1 MSNWTEKNI
10 PNVEGKVTVVT
21 GANSGIGYEAARA
34 LADKGARV
42 VMACRNLDKANEA
55 ARTIRRKNPNAS
67 VEVMKLNLGDLELV
81 RHFAKDYKARFDR
94 LDLLINNAGVMVP
107 PYGKTKDGFEMQFG
121 VNHLGHFA
129 LTGRLMETLL
139 DTPGSRVV
147 TVSSGAHR
155 MGKINFNDL
164 QWEREYKPW
173 AAYGQSKLANLL
185 FTFELQDRLRAAG
198 AETKAV
204 AAHPGYSGTNLQQH
218 SRLSQMGN
226 RFVAQSPAMG
236 ALPTLRAATASDVR
250 GGDYYGPDGWME
262 MRGEPERVGASDA
275 AYKKSTGVKL
285 WEVSESLTGVH
296 YDALQGSAY
305 KSSLLQ
311 SQSHVDSSVRSQR

>member
-1 MSNWTEKNI
+1 MSSWTEKNI
-10 PNVEGKVTVVT
+10 PNLENKVAVVT

-34 LADKGARV
+34 LADKGALV

-55 ARTIRRKNPNAS
+55 ARTIRRENPNAS
-67 VEVMKLNLGDLELV
+67 LEVMKLNLGDLESV
-81 RHFAKDYKARFDR
+81 RRFAEEFKTRFDQ

-107 PYGKTKDGFEMQFG
+107 PYGKTKDGFETQFG

-129 LTGRLMETLL
+129 LTGRLVETLL

-155 MGKINFNDL
+155 MGGINFGDL

-185 FTFELQDRLRAAG
+185 FTFELQDRLSRAG
-198 AETKAV
+198 ADVIAV
-204 AAHPGYSGTNLQQH
+204 AAHPGGTKTNLQSNTSPLLRPVMNLIMQ
-218 SRLSQMGN
+218 
-226 RFVAQSPAMG
+226 APAMG
-236 ALPTLRAATASDVR
+236 ALPTLRAATARDVR
-250 GGDYYGPDGWME
+250 GGDYYGPDGLGE
-262 MRGEPERVGASDA
+262 MRGNPERVGASDA

-296 YDALQGSAY
+296 YDALQTNIYGPS
-305 KSSLLQ
+305 Q
-311 SQSHVDSSVRSQR
+311 SQADSSVRSQQ

>member
-10 PNVEGKVTVVT
+10 PNLENKVAVVT

-42 VMACRNLDKANEA
+42 VMACRNLDKADEA
-55 ARTIRRKNPNAS
+55 ARRIRRKNPDAS
-67 VEVMKLNLGDLELV
+67 LEVMELNLGDLESV
-81 RHFAKDYKARFDR
+81 RQFAEEFRARFDQ

-107 PYGKTKDGFEMQFG
+107 PYGKTEDGFETQFG

-129 LTGRLMETLL
+129 LTGRLMEMLL
-139 DTPGSRVV
+139 NTPGSRVV

-155 MGKINFNDL
+155 MGKMNFGDL

-185 FTFELQDRLRAAG
+185 FTFELQDRLSRAG
-198 AETKAV
+198 ADVKAV
-204 AAHPGYSGTNLQQH
+204 AAHPGGTKTNLQ
-218 SRLSQMGN
+218 SN
-226 RFVAQSPAMG
+226 TSPLLRPLMNLIMQAPATG
-236 ALPTLRAATASDVR
+236 ALPTLRAATARDVR
-250 GGDYYGPDGWME
+250 GGDYYGPNGLGE
-262 MRGEPERVGASDA
+262 MRGNPKRVGVGGA
-275 AYKKSTGVKL
+275 ALDKATGAKL

-305 KSSLLQ
+305 GPAQ
-311 SQSHVDSSVRSQR
+311 SQPRSRTGSSIRS